1 MGLLEL
7 TGLTVQYGGL
17 RAVDEVSLHIPEG
30 AFVGLIVPNGAG
42 KTTLID
48 AISGLAPASGSVR
61 FNGRDIGG
69 LPAHKRARAGLART
83 FQSIELFDD
92 LTIRENLLVAA
103 ERSSWWSMVQALGW
117 PTPSS
122 EANRRVEQALD
133 CLGIADL
140 AGHMPNSVS
149 LGQRKLVTVA
159 RALAAD
165 PKMVLLDE
173 PGAGLDSTESLELG
187 RQLCR
192 LTADGR
198 TVLLVDHDMG
208 LVLSVCDYIYVLEFG
223 QIIAQGAP
231 ASVLQDPRVVKAY
244 LGSEAPM
251 QTEAVQ

>member
-17 RAVDEVSLHIPEG
+17 RAVDAVSLDIPEG
-30 AFVGLIVPNGAG
+30 AFVGLIGPNGAG

-48 AISGLAPASGSVR
+48 AVSGLAPSSGSVR
-61 FNGRDIGG
+61 FASRDIGE
-69 LPAHKRARAGLART
+69 LPPHKRARAGLART

-92 LTIRENLLVAA
+92 LSIRENLLVAA

-117 PTPSS
+117 PTPSG
-122 EANRRVEQALD
+122 EANRRAEQALD
-133 CLGIADL
+133 CLGIEDL
-140 AGHMPNSVS
+140 AGRMPNDVS

-173 PGAGLDSTESLELG
+173 PAAGLDSTESLELG
-187 RQLCR
+187 RQLRR
-192 LTADGR
+192 LTTDGR

-223 QIIAQGAP
+223 QIIAHGSP
-231 ASVLQDPRVVKAY
+231 ASVLQDPRVIKAY